1 MILEHFQS
9 IIEKITGQEPKTE
22 SQEEIPEK
30 IYHGFELPINYTP
43 LEYIHKLSPIVSSD
57 LELIPYQKNNDE
69 IPCSQQNLPL
79 DRPNSSG
86 DPRSPTELSQC
97 AQSNVGGVNTPSEP
111 PKVVQGCEQSS
122 LTRPKCMYEYLLK
135 PKHDFAYNMISE
147 WNQQYTTYT
156 PFLND
161 SQTMIKNTPEYHN
174 SLDKLTVNPYIF
186 DQDKCDKIMEIWQ
199 DTKEDPSFLEKY
211 CYIEWDMLKQFN
223 ESSYFLQVMTVLNMT
238 SPIMSFI
245 IPILFFIFPFLLLK
259 LRGIP
264 ISFSVYVQVLKEIA
278 QHHFIGKSIGAFQ
291 SMSWDK
297 VIYVLITL
305 GLYMMQIYQ
314 NINTCVRFYK
324 NMHRINSHLIEM
336 RHYLAYSI
344 NSMTAFNEVNEKLPS
359 YRNFN
364 MITAQHRAK
373 LQELCAQ
380 LECIKPFKPS
390 IFKITEIGYMLKCFY
405 RLHDNTDYEKSIRY
419 SIGFEGFINNI
430 CGVHENM
437 HDKHV
442 SVAKFNDNLATNL
455 TQQYYPPYVQ
465 SKHVKNNFDLTNN
478 AIITGPNAAGKTTML
493 KTTTINII
501 FTQQFGCGFY
511 QDCVLRPYTHI
522 HSYLNIPDTSGRDS
536 LFQAESR
543 RCKEI
548 IDIICDTT
556 VGTHHFCIFD
566 ELYSG
571 TNPIEATQAA
581 YAFLLYL
588 SKYKHVDFILTT
600 HYTELCKR
608 LEKNVN
614 NEIDNSNNADN
625 VIPTPR
631 KSVQNYKMNILKNPE
646 TGEIK
651 YTYAL
656 KPGISKVKGAILIL
670 QEMKYPEEI
679 INEMRKRKPP
689 KCAAKIVQ
697 QDL

>member
-22 SQEEIPEK
+22 SQEEIPVN
-30 IYHGFELPINYTP
+30 IYNGFKLPIHYTP
-43 LEYIHKLSPIVSSD
+43 SEYIHKLSPIVSSD
-57 LELIPYQKNNDE
+57 LELIPYQKNKDE
-69 IPCSQQNLPL
+69 IPCSQNPQ
-79 DRPNSSG
+79 
-86 DPRSPTELSQC
+86 Q
-97 AQSNVGGVNTPSEP
+97 
-111 PKVVQGCEQSS
+111 
-122 LTRPKCMYEYLLK
+122 KCMYDYLLK
-135 PKHDFAYNMISE
+135 PKHDFAFNMISE

-156 PFLND
+156 PFLKD
-161 SQTMIKNTPEYHN
+161 SQTMIKNTPEYIA
-174 SLDKLTVNPYIF
+174 SLDKLAVNPYTF

-199 DTKEDPSFLEKY
+199 DAKEDPSFLEKY

-264 ISFSVYVQVLKEIA
+264 ISFSVYIQVLKEIA
-278 QHHFIGKSIGAFQ
+278 QHHFIGKTIGAFQ

-297 VIYVLITL
+297 VIYVLITI

-324 NMHRINSHLIEM
+324 NIHRINTHLIEM
-336 RHYLAYSI
+336 QHYLSYSI
-344 NSMTAFNEVNEKLPS
+344 NSMNAFNQVNANLPS
-359 YRNFN
+359 YHTFTQ
-364 MITAQHRAK
+364 ITSQHCMK
-373 LQELCAQ
+373 LQELYTQ
-380 LECIKPFKPS
+380 LVCVKPFKPS
-390 IFKITEIGYMLKCFY
+390 IFKIAEIGYMLKCFY
-405 RLHDNTDYEKSIRY
+405 RLHDNKEYEKSIRY
-419 SIGFEGFINNI
+419 SIGFEGFVNNI
-430 CGVHENM
+430 CGIHENM
-437 HDKHV
+437 HDNHV
-442 SVAKFNDNLATNL
+442 SVAKFNDNLATNF
-455 TQQYYPPYVQ
+455 TQQYYPPYRK

-511 QDCVLRPYTHI
+511 QDCVLKPYTHI

-548 IDIICDTT
+548 IDIICDTNSDS
-556 VGTHHFCIFD
+556 HHFCIFD

-588 SKYKHVDFILTT
+588 SKYKQVDFILTT

-608 LEKNVN
+608 LEKKINNFDSSGNVVL
-614 NEIDNSNNADN
+614 ES
-625 VIPTPR
+625 TR
-631 KSVQNYKMNILKNPE
+631 RSVQNYKMNILKTPE

-656 KPGISKVKGAILIL
+656 KKGISKVKGAILIL
-670 QEMKYPEEI
+670 QEMNYPEEI
-679 INEMRKRKPP
+679 INEMRKKT
-689 KCAAKIVQ
+689 KCSAKN
-697 QDL
+697 L

>member
-1 MILEHFQS
+1 MILEHLQS
-9 IIEKITGQEPKTE
+9 IVEKITGQEPKTE
-22 SQEEIPEK
+22 SQEEIPDK
-30 IYHGFELPINYTP
+30 IYHGFELPIHYTP
-43 LEYIHKLSPIVSSD
+43 LEYIHTLSPIVSSD

-69 IPCSQQNLPL
+69 IPCSQQN
-79 DRPNSSG
+79 
-86 DPRSPTELSQC
+86 
-97 AQSNVGGVNTPSEP
+97 
-111 PKVVQGCEQSS
+111 
-122 LTRPKCMYEYLLK
+122 PKCMYEYLLK
-135 PKHDFAYNMISE
+135 PKHDFAFNMISE

-156 PFLND
+156 PFLKD
-161 SQTMIKNTPEYHN
+161 SQTMIKHIPEYIT
-174 SLDKLTVNPYIF
+174 SLDKLTVNPYNF

-278 QHHFIGKSIGAFQ
+278 QHHFIGKTIGAFQ

-297 VIYVLITL
+297 VIYVLITM

-324 NMHRINSHLIEM
+324 NIHRINSHLVEM
-336 RHYLAYSI
+336 KHYLAYSI
-344 NSMTAFNEVNEKLPS
+344 NSMNAFNKVNEKLPS
-359 YRNFN
+359 YRAF
-364 MITAQHRAK
+364 IHFTSQHCLK
-373 LQELCAQ
+373 LQELYAQ
-380 LECIKPFKPS
+380 LVCIKPFNPS

-405 RLHDNTDYEKSIRY
+405 RLHDNKEYEKSIRY

-437 HDKHV
+437 HDNHV
-442 SVAKFNDNLATNL
+442 SVAKFDDTVSTNFI
-455 TQQYYPPYVQ
+455 QQYYPPYVQ

-511 QDCVLRPYTHI
+511 QDCVIRPYTHI

-556 VGTHHFCIFD
+556 TDSHHFCIFD

-608 LEKNVN
+608 LEKNIKLYPRIEVN
-614 NEIDNSNNADN
+614 NDIDNSNN
-625 VIPTPR
+625 VVSIIPER
-631 KSVQNYKMNILKNPE
+631 RNVQNYKMNILKNPE

-651 YTYAL
+651 YTYKL
-656 KPGISKVKGAILIL
+656 KSGISKIKGAILIL
-670 QEMKYPEEI
+670 QEMNYPEEI
-679 INEMRKRKPP
+679 INEMRKRKP
-689 KCAAKIVQ
+689 KHSAKIVQ
-697 QDL
+697 

>member
-1 MILEHFQS
+1 MFLEQFQLVV
-9 IIEKITGQEPKTE
+9 EKITGQEPRTE
-22 SQEEIPEK
+22 SQEELPKK
-30 IYHGFELPINYTP
+30 IYHGFELPIKYTP
-43 LEYIHKLSPIVSSD
+43 LENLHSLSPIVCSD
-57 LELIPYQKNNDE
+57 LELIPYQKNEDE
-69 IPCSQQNLPL
+69 IPCSQNPQ
-79 DRPNSSG
+79 
-86 DPRSPTELSQC
+86 
-97 AQSNVGGVNTPSEP
+97 
-111 PKVVQGCEQSS
+111 
-122 LTRPKCMYEYLLK
+122 KCMYDYLLK
-135 PKHDFAYNMISE
+135 PKHDFAFNMITE
-147 WNQQYTTYT
+147 WNQHYTTYT
-156 PFLND
+156 PFLKD
-161 SQTMIKNTPEYHN
+161 SQIMIQNTPKYID
-174 SLDKLTVNPYIF
+174 SLDKFSVNPYTF

-264 ISFSVYVQVLKEIA
+264 ISFSVYVTVLKEIA
-278 QHHFIGKSIGAFQ
+278 QHHFIGKTIGAFQ

-297 VIYVLITL
+297 VIYVLITI

-324 NMHRINSHLIEM
+324 NMHRINTHLIEM
-336 RHYLAYSI
+336 QHYLDYSI
-344 NSMTAFNEVNEKLPS
+344 NSMTAFNQVNEKLTS
-359 YRNFN
+359 YRSFN
-364 MITAQHRAK
+364 IITSQHCAK
-373 LQELCAQ
+373 LHKLNSI
-380 LECIKPFKPS
+380 LTHIKPFKPS

-405 RLHDNTDYEKSIRY
+405 QLHDNKEYENSIRY

-430 CGVHENM
+430 CGIHENM
-437 HDKHV
+437 HNNHV
-442 SVAKFNDNLATNL
+442 SVAQFNDNLATNF
-455 TQQYYPPYVQ
+455 TQQYYPPYTQ
-465 SKHVKNNFDLTNN
+465 TKHVKNDFDLTNN

-511 QDCVLRPYTHI
+511 QNCVLRPYTHI

-548 IDIICDTT
+548 IDIICDTNPDS
-556 VGTHHFCIFD
+556 HHFCIFD

-600 HYTELCKR
+600 HYIELCKR
-608 LEKNVN
+608 LEKKIN
-614 NEIDNSNNADN
+614 NDSNEELKS
-625 VIPTPR
+625 PKR
-631 KSVQNYKMNILKNPE
+631 SVQNYKMNILKKPE

-656 KPGISKVKGAILIL
+656 KKGISKVKGAILIL
-670 QEMKYPEEI
+670 QEMNYPEEI
-679 INEMRKRKPP
+679 INEMRKKKTKISLKP
-689 KCAAKIVQ
+689 
-697 QDL
+697 L